1 MKQKKPS
8 FHFTMVTVALIFLAT
23 PNINLIDLIPDFIG
37 YLLLMYSLSFAA
49 DAFPYFAEA
58 KAGFTRLMWISLAKI
73 PAAFIMLMMWN
84 QDSAQRSIVTVFS
97 ISFAVLDLVFLV
109 PTLSTYLEGFFYLGD
124 RYGCESALRVPNTF
138 GSLTREG
145 FKKLT
150 LGFFIAKEVMS
161 TLPELTLVSVK
172 QYGDYVFEGSSILW
186 NEFYPL
192 FAVLGAVL
200 ILGFG
205 IVWLTYALRYF
216 SHLDK
221 AGEVNLLIE
230 SHFSESHDRLYEKR
244 KYLRIATGLLLL
256 ILAVGLSIDFVIDD
270 MNILPDAISI
280 AIFIIGVEM
289 LRPML
294 KVNARVSSILFG
306 LYGICSIYANTIK
319 ASFVNQYQYS
329 QIARIPAAA
338 SLYTKYTVVY
348 AIETALACIAVA
360 SLIGILKELFVNYA
374 PKTFESNTKKLYRR
388 LYTFT
393 GLGWLSAIASL
404 LYVMSMR
411 YTKPIETAVENVI
424 SSLTFPKWEWFW
436 MVPFALALAWIAY
449 SITFIGQLRD
459 TIKDK
464 AEW

>member
-1 MKQKKPS
+1 
-8 FHFTMVTVALIFLAT
+8 
-23 PNINLIDLIPDFIG
+23 
-37 YLLLMYSLSFAA
+37 
-49 DAFPYFAEA
+49 
-58 KAGFTRLMWISLAKI
+58 
-73 PAAFIMLMMWN
+73 
-84 QDSAQRSIVTVFS
+84 
-97 ISFAVLDLVFLV
+97 
-109 PTLSTYLEGFFYLGD
+109 
-124 RYGCESALRVPNTF
+124 
-138 GSLTREG
+138 
-145 FKKLT
+145 
-150 LGFFIAKEVMS
+150 MS

-294 KVNARVSSILFG
+294 KVNARISSILFG
-306 LYGICSIYANTIK
+306 LYGICSIYANTLK

-393 GLGWLSAIASL
+393 GLGWLSAIASM

-424 SSLTFPKWEWFW
+424 STLTFPKWEWFW
-436 MVPFALALAWIAY
+436 MVPFALALAWIVY

-459 TIKDK
+459 SIKDK

>member
-1 MKQKKPS
+1 
-8 FHFTMVTVALIFLAT
+8 
-23 PNINLIDLIPDFIG
+23 
-37 YLLLMYSLSFAA
+37 
-49 DAFPYFAEA
+49 
-58 KAGFTRLMWISLAKI
+58 MWISLAKI

-124 RYGCESALRVPNTF
+124 RYGCESALRVPSTF

-294 KVNARVSSILFG
+294 KVNARISSILFG
-306 LYGICSIYANTIK
+306 LYGICSIYANTLK

-393 GLGWLSAIASL
+393 GLGWLSAIASM

-424 SSLTFPKWEWFW
+424 STLTFPKWEWFW
-436 MVPFALALAWIAY
+436 MVPFALALAWIVY

-459 TIKDK
+459 SIKDK